1 MLKIFRQK
9 NVKLLAGRGVSLK
22 SYLSV
27 KCLGGLALNL
37 DGRPLTGFETDKSK
51 ALLIYLAIESEREI
65 TRRQLASLLWPDDS
79 EDCALHNLRQTLSSL
94 RKIFGKASGQVEVIL
109 ADRNSIRIN
118 PDVEIW
124 VDCLAFKSQMQRA
137 LSFYQSRTRNGH
149 IHVLILERCMGL
161 FTGKF
166 LSDFA
171 INNSCLFEEWVTL
184 TSEEYN
190 LLAIQG
196 FSLLATYH
204 ERRAEYHQA
213 VECLA
218 RVSALCPWDE
228 MVRDRIIRLLSVD
241 HQWTAAKKHYKLLQH
256 YLKAEL
262 GGVTPSLDSQTLYKQ
277 VCLAAQGKA
286 IIQPEYESSP
296 CHVPAQRTE
305 FVGRAL
311 DLDEIMMWL
320 IDPHW
325 RLVTITGM
333 GGIGKTRLALA
344 LAEKCIGIFR
354 DGVFFVS
361 LLPAAGAS
369 QIVALIAESL
379 AMKFSDQS
387 SNQKQLLDQLR
398 DKEMLIVLDNF
409 EHLLADPHSAEVLD
423 TLLNGTTAVKLLVTS
438 REVVNLLQERV
449 YLLDGLQYPESVAN
463 SLVDLPRY
471 DSVEL
476 FVRCA
481 SQKMPQFTLN
491 EKNYQS
497 VVRICHVLEGLP
509 LGVELAAATLCE
521 QGCAEI
527 AEVYEQDL
535 GALTT
540 RMRNFQPRH
549 RSLHATFEISWNLL
563 DDSLKRVLA
572 GLSFFRDGFSAAAA
586 AQVAE
591 ALPQDLASLTSK
603 SLLRLE
609 DNNRYGMHEVIRQL
623 VHAETGIEAVSRQVE
638 ERHAAFFADF
648 LTELKNSLL
657 ADGQSEALQSIQIE
671 YGNLYLAWHWMVDH
685 GCLELI
691 EKSMDSLYQYFM
703 IRSRFDEGITWFK
716 YAADRLIQP
725 SGENLLLGELLW
737 RLGAMAYTT
746 RDNTLSF
753 SSLHQSETILE
764 RTAANKELAYC
775 RIYLGWAYQREKD
788 FSRAI
793 VYADCSLQYFLENQ
807 DDKGLSETYILIG
820 SIENRQG
827 SYQESRPYFE
837 KAYAACRTARNAQ
850 NSMIAINRL
859 ADVLC
864 YEGEY
869 DQARELFNEALQLSR
884 QLNDSYHQAILLNNL
899 GTIDHVLCNYEQAG
913 VYYKESLAITR
924 KLGDL
929 DGVALA
935 LNNLGE
941 LATWQQD
948 FEQALA
954 YSKEALAIARQVN
967 ETWTIIVCLNSLG
980 EIYTGMGRLPEGK
993 FNLIEA
999 LKIAVDIHSLDL
1011 AGRVLVNLGRV
1022 YQLLGDRDNAIA
1034 LMRAGALHSAT
1045 EQDSRDKATRWLAEF
1060 SEVIPN
1066 GFNDDLMNTLIGQT
1080 ELTAFL

>member
-9 NVKLLAGRGVSLK
+9 NVKYLAGCGVLLS

-27 KCLGGLALNL
+27 KCFGGLVLNL

-51 ALLIYLAIESEREI
+51 ALLIYLAIESEREL

-94 RKIFGKASGQVEVIL
+94 RKTFIKASASVEVIL
-109 ADRNSIRIN
+109 ADRNNIRIN
-118 PDVEIW
+118 PDVQIW
-124 VDCLAFKSQMQRA
+124 VDCLAFKTEMQRA
-137 LSFYQSRTRNGH
+137 LSYYQNHARNGF
-149 IHVLILERCMGL
+149 IHVLILERCMDL

-166 LSDFA
+166 LSDFV
-171 INNSCLFEEWVTL
+171 INKSCLFEEWMTL

-196 FSLLATYH
+196 FSLLAIYH
-204 ERRAEYHQA
+204 ERRAEYQQA
-213 VECLA
+213 IEYLA

-228 MVRDRIIRLLSVD
+228 TIRDRIIRLLGVD
-241 HQWTAAKKHYKLLQH
+241 HQWAAAKKHYKLLQH
-256 YLKAEL
+256 YMKIEL
-262 GGVTPSLDSQTLYKQ
+262 GGVSPTIDSQNLYKQ

-286 IIQPEYESSP
+286 IIRPEHEPSP
-296 CHVPAQRTE
+296 FHIPAQRTD

-311 DLDEIMMWL
+311 DLDEIMGWL

-325 RLVTITGM
+325 RLVTVTGM

-354 DGVFFVS
+354 DGVFFVP
-361 LLPAAGAS
+361 LLPAAGAA

-409 EHLLADPHSAEVLD
+409 EHLLADQQSAEVLD
-423 TLLNGTTAVKLLVTS
+423 TLLNGTKAVKLLVTS
-438 REVVNLLQERV
+438 REVLNLLQERV
-449 YLLDGLQYPESVAN
+449 YLLDGLQYPALAAN
-463 SLVDLPRY
+463 ALVDMPRY
-471 DSVEL
+471 DAVEL

-481 SQKMPQFTLN
+481 SQKMPQFSLN

-521 QGCAEI
+521 QGCTEI

-540 RMRNFQPRH
+540 RMLNFQPRH
-549 RSLHATFEISWNLL
+549 RSLQAAFEISWNLL
-563 DDSLKRVLA
+563 DRPLKQVLA
-572 GLSFFRDGFSAAAA
+572 GLSIFRDGFSAAAA

-591 ALPQDLASLTSK
+591 AMPQDLANLIAK

-609 DNNRYGMHEVIRQL
+609 DSSRYSMHEVIRQL
-623 VHAETGIEAVSRQVE
+623 VRAETDIGNAFWQVE
-638 ERHAAFFADF
+638 ERHAAFYADF
-648 LTELKNSLL
+648 L
-657 ADGQSEALQSIQIE
+657 ADKKDGLSANGQSEALRATQIE

-685 GCLELI
+685 SCLDLI
-691 EKSMDSLYQYFM
+691 EKSMYSLYQYFM
-703 IRSRFDEGITWFK
+703 IRSLFDDGIAWFK
-716 YAADRLIQP
+716 HAADRLAQH
-725 SGENLLLGELLW
+725 SEENLLLGKLLW

-746 RDNTLSF
+746 RDNSISF

-764 RTAANKELAYC
+764 RATANKELAYC
-775 RIYLGWAYQREKD
+775 RIYLGWAYHREKD
-788 FSRAI
+788 FSRAK
-793 VYADCSLQYFLENQ
+793 VYADRSLQYFLEIQ
-807 DDKGLSETYILIG
+807 DAKGLSETYILIG

-827 SYQESRPYFE
+827 SYQKSRPYFE
-837 KAYAACRTARNAQ
+837 KAYDACKTARNAQ
-850 NSMIAINRL
+850 NLMIAINRL

-899 GTIDHVLCNYEQAG
+899 GTIDHLLCNYEQAG
-913 VYYKESLAITR
+913 VNYKESLAITR

-954 YSKEALAIARQVN
+954 YSKEALAIARQVK

-993 FNLIEA
+993 SNLIEA
-999 LKIAVDIHSLDL
+999 LKIAVEINSFDL

-1022 YQLLGDRDNAIA
+1022 YQLLGDRDYAVT
-1034 LMRAGALHSAT
+1034 LMKAGALHSAT
-1045 EQDSRDKATRWLAEF
+1045 EQDSRNKAARWLAEF
-1060 SEVIPN
+1060 SEAIPD
-1066 GFNDDLMNTLIGQT
+1066 GFNDDLMNTLIGQA
-1080 ELTAFL
+1080 ELNAFL